1 MSTEFAV
8 RDGVLP
14 HPPYRVPVLGD
25 IFGVDPRTPV
35 QDSTAM
41 AGRLGPMFERN
52 VLGRRFV
59 FAAGADV
66 VGELC
71 DEKRFEKFLPPGVE
85 NLRDIGADG
94 LFTAYNHEPN
104 WQRAHDLLRPAFT
117 AGAMRGYHD
126 IMVDVADDLIEH
138 WEGRARTGATTDV
151 SSDMTKLTLETI
163 GRTGFSYSFG
173 SFERAEPHPFV
184 SAMVGALTY
193 NQRRALLKIP
203 AFAKPFFA
211 RSDREYAHN
220 KQYLA
225 DVLADVVRTRRRS
238 TEEFTDLLQIMMDA
252 AREADN
258 PNALSEANIGYQILT
273 FLIAGHE
280 TTSGALSFALY
291 YLSTHPE
298 VFERARAEVDEV
310 WGAGKPEFGQVPKL
324 RYVRRVLDESLRLW
338 PTVPAFGRGARAQTV
353 VGDGYRMAAGDWAIV
368 LVTALHRDPVW
379 GERPDEFDPD
389 NFLPARIKSRPAHVY
404 KPFGTGERAC
414 IGRQFA
420 IHEAVLVLGTILQ
433 RFDLQADP
441 SYRLKVTERLT
452 MMPDGFEVRPTIRR

>member
-1 MSTEFAV
+1 MSTQFAV
-8 RDGVLP
+8 RNGSLP

-25 IFGVDPRTPV
+25 IVGVDPRTPI
-35 QDSTAM
+35 QDSTVL
-41 AGRLGPMFERN
+41 AGRLGPMFEREI
-52 VLGRRFV
+52 LGRRFV
-59 FAAGADV
+59 FASGADV

-94 LFTAYNHEPN
+94 LFTAYSHEPN

-117 AGAMRGYHD
+117 AGAMRGYHE

-138 WEGRARTGATTDV
+138 WEGRSRSRAGTDV

-173 SFERAEPHPFV
+173 SFARAEPHPFV
-184 SAMVGALTY
+184 AAMVGALTY
-193 NQRRALLKIP
+193 NQRRSLLSIP
-203 AFAKPFFA
+203 AFAKPLFA
-211 RSDREYAHN
+211 RSDRRYADN

-238 TEEFTDLLQIMMDA
+238 TEEFSDLLQIMMDA
-252 AREADN
+252 AKDADN

-291 YLSTHPE
+291 YLANNPE

-310 WGAGKPEFGQVPKL
+310 WGPGKPQFGQVPKL

-338 PTVPAFGRGARAQTV
+338 PTVPAFGRGARADTV
-353 VGDGYRMAAGDWAIV
+353 IGDDYRMAAGDWAVV

-379 GERPDEFDPD
+379 GERPNDFDPD
-389 NFLPARIKSRPAHVY
+389 NFLPDRIKARPAHVY

-441 SYRLKVTERLT
+441 SYRLKVQERLT
-452 MMPDGFEVRPTIRR
+452 MMPDGFRVQPTIRA

>member
-8 RDGVLP
+8 RNGPLP

-25 IFGVDPRTPV
+25 ILGINPRTPV

-41 AGRLGPMFERN
+41 AGRLGTMFERSI
-52 VLGRRFV
+52 LGRRFV
-59 FAAGADV
+59 FASGADV

-117 AGAMRGYHD
+117 AGAMRGYHE
-126 IMVDVADDLIEH
+126 IMVDVADDLVRH
-138 WEGRARTGATTDV
+138 WEGCARTGATTDV

-173 SFERAEPHPFV
+173 SFARTEPHPFV

-193 NQRRALLKIP
+193 NQRRAMLRVP
-203 AFAKPFFA
+203 AFAKPLFA
-211 RSDREYAHN
+211 RSDRAYAQN

-238 TEEFTDLLQIMMDA
+238 TENFDDLLQIMMNA
-252 AREADN
+252 ARDVDN
-258 PNALSEANIGYQILT
+258 PNALNGANIGYQILT

-291 YLSTHPE
+291 YLATHPE

-338 PTVPAFGRGARAQTV
+338 PTVPAFGRGARAETT

-379 GERPDEFDPD
+379 GERPGEFDPD
-389 NFLPARIKSRPAHVY
+389 NFLPDRIRARPAHVY

-433 RFDLQADP
+433 RFDLHADP
-441 SYRLKVTERLT
+441 SYRLQVVERLT
-452 MMPDGFEVRPTIRR
+452 MMPTGFRVQPSTRH